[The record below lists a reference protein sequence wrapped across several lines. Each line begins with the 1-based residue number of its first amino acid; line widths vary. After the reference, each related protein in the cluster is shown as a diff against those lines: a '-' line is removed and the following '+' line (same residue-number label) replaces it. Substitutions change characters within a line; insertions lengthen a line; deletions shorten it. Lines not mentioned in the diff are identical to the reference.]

1 MGVRPGLRARCGD
14 RRGRRVGVRAALPVL
29 PRQPL
34 RPHLQVAVHRGPWRA
49 WQCRRSGHR
58 RSHCLDV
65 LGDSGGHHIAG
76 LVGDELFRHPHHGPA
91 HPSAGPVRQRRQRR
105 HMRLPTAL
113 RGGVFVLLVVTLPMV
128 GLQHWF
134 LNLLIF
140 VLMYATMSSAW
151 NLVGGF
157 AGYPSL
163 GHAAFFGIGAYT
175 VALIFKGHV
184 LTTGYEPFLL
194 LPVVGLVGALIGW
207 PIALVS
213 MRTRADV
220 FAIVTI
226 TFLFV
231 VQTLAFNL
239 HGLTGGSQG
248 ASLPI
253 APFPAAT
260 FELPFYY
267 VLAALL
273 ILTMGLTFATMRS
286 KVGLSLVSIR
296 ADEDKARGVGVRT
309 IGVKVLAFSVSVG
322 ITAMVGAVWAY
333 YQSFIYPQFA
343 IDPLVTIA
351 IVLMTFLGGRGTL
364 WGPVLGA
371 VILES
376 GQQLLTYQLGAVQLY
391 LIAYALIFLV
401 IILLLPR
408 GILPTIED
416 RLRLRRR
423 RRRTEA
429 PAAVWSEDP
438 ANASKADSVT
448 TPSGG
453 AT

>member
-1 MGVRPGLRARCGD
+1 
-14 RRGRRVGVRAALPVL
+14 
-29 PRQPL
+29 
-34 RPHLQVAVHRGPWRA
+34 
-49 WQCRRSGHR
+49 
-58 RSHCLDV
+58 
-65 LGDSGGHHIAG
+65 
-76 LVGDELFRHPHHGPA
+76 
-91 HPSAGPVRQRRQRR
+91 
-105 HMRLPTAL
+105 MRLPSVL
-113 RGGVFVLLVVTLPMV
+113 RGGVFTALVVTLPMF

-134 LNLLIF
+134 LNLLVF

-163 GHAAFFGIGAYT
+163 GHAGFFGIGAYT
-175 VALIFKGHV
+175 IALIFKDHV

-194 LPVVGLVGALIGW
+194 LPLVGLVGALIGW
-207 PIALVS
+207 PIALIS

-248 ASLPI
+248 AALPVP
-253 APFPAAT
+253 PFSAAT

-273 ILTMGLTFATMRS
+273 IFTMGLTFITMRS

-343 IDPLVTIA
+343 VDPLLTIA

-376 GQQLLTYQLGAVQLY
+376 GQQILTYQLGAVQLY
-391 LIAYALIFLV
+391 LIVYALLFLV

-423 RRRTEA
+423 RRRADAATA
-429 PAAVWSEDP
+429 PPGDRTPSSEPDP
-438 ANASKADSVT
+438 AT
-448 TPSGG
+448 MLGGG
-453 AT
+453 AS